1 MLDPKEETNHE
12 TRNRRLCRAARSDG
26 VVMVATAHN
35 AGHIFLPDGR
45 CQLLGSSH
53 DAPLVGQDRTQLD
66 PFLRPATPHSTRSVS
81 FVGHNGRTP
90 IFPSENC
97 TLGAPAGASLHDAI
111 GIPAFAEISYQ

>member
-12 TRNRRLCRAARSDG
+12 ARNRRLCRPLALIALP
-26 VVMVATAHN
+26 MVATAHN

-66 PFLRPATPHSTRSVS
+66 LVPRTATPHSTRSV
-81 FVGHNGRTP
+81 
-90 IFPSENC
+90 
-97 TLGAPAGASLHDAI
+97 
-111 GIPAFAEISYQ
+111 